1 MKKGFTLLE
10 LIIVVIVIGILVSIA
25 LPKFIT
31 VTEKARAAD
40 GFAVLGTMRSA
51 QFRYYGQYGAFDSG
65 VSCTALDVTTTTSRY
80 FSAPTCAAAN
90 PIVTVDRSDGT
101 YRLTIDEDG
110 AIKCTPLTGTCPSIG
125 N

>member
-40 GFAVLGTMRSA
+40 AFAILGTMRSA
-51 QFRYYGQYGAFDSG
+51 QLRYYGQYGDYSAD
-65 VSCTALDVTTTTSRY
+65 CTILDVTTTTSRY
-80 FSAPTCAAAN
+80 FNTPTCAAAD
-90 PIVTVDRSDGT
+90 PIVSVLRLGGAYT
-101 YRLTIDEDG
+101 LTIDEDG
-110 AIKCTPLTGTCPSIG
+110 TIKCGAGGACPPIG